1 MRAMQTG
8 NTIRCGFD
16 LRAAAAHAGALTARD
31 FIRRDNDMLTV
42 ILNGSPHARG
52 DTAQLIAALR
62 SELPGQVEEVRAY
75 SNDIAPC
82 NDCRWCRTHIGCVR
96 RDGMQRVY
104 ELLER
109 ADNVVVASPVYY
121 SELTGRLLDLMSRL
135 QTYYSRTRF
144 MGAKSPLSRP
154 RHGAILLV
162 GGGDGEP
169 DTALTTARR
178 LLHCVGVSE
187 PECAMSLRTDELP
200 AAQDEPALA
209 AARDIGRKLGE
220 QCG

>member
-1 MRAMQTG
+1 M
-8 NTIRCGFD
+8 
-16 LRAAAAHAGALTARD
+16 
-31 FIRRDNDMLTV
+31 
-42 ILNGSPHARG
+42 
-52 DTAQLIAALR
+52 
-62 SELPGQVEEVRAY
+62 
-75 SNDIAPC
+75 
-82 NDCRWCRTHIGCVR
+82 
-96 RDGMQRVY
+96 Y

>member
-1 MRAMQTG
+1 
-8 NTIRCGFD
+8 
-16 LRAAAAHAGALTARD
+16 
-31 FIRRDNDMLTV
+31 MLTV

-62 SELPGQVEEVRAY
+62 SQLPGQVEEVRAY
-75 SNDIAPC
+75 SPDIAPC
-82 NDCRWCRTHIGCVR
+82 NDCRWCRTHTGCAR

-144 MGAKSPLSRP
+144 MGASSPLDRP
-154 RHGAILLV
+154 RHGAILLA

-169 DTALTTARR
+169 DTALITARR
-178 LLHCVGVSE
+178 LLRCVGVSE
-187 PECAMSLRTDELP
+187 PECALSLNTDELP
-200 AAQDEPALA
+200 AAQDEAALD
-209 AARDIGRKLGE
+209 AAREIGRRLGA
-220 QCG
+220 QCGA